1 MTTKSKTGSAPEAV
15 AGEAINNYLE
25 LLSTS
30 QEKFAKSLKD
40 ATERAA
46 RVNGT
51 LIEAFIESQ
60 RAALETG
67 KRIAANPTDYAS
79 NVKAVMESATA
90 AQERVLGLAKTLYQE
105 QADIASEFRTLF
117 QGSFDAGDLSEAARK
132 FAAFWPKAA

>member
-1 MTTKSKTGSAPEAV
+1 MTTKTKNTAAPEAV

-25 LLSTS
+25 FLSTS
-30 QEKFAKSLKD
+30 QEKFAQSLKG

-46 RVNGT
+46 RVNGS
-51 LIEAFIESQ
+51 LIEALIESQ

-67 KRIAANPTDYAS
+67 KRIAANPADYAS

-105 QADIASEFRTLF
+105 QADIACEFRNLF
-117 QGSFDAGDLSEAARK
+117 QGAFDTSDLTEAARK

>member
-30 QEKFAKSLKD
+30 QEKFAKSLKG

-51 LIEAFIESQ
+51 LIEALIESQ

-105 QADIASEFRTLF
+105 QADIAAEFRTLF
-117 QGSFDAGDLSEAARK
+117 QGSFDASDLSEAARK